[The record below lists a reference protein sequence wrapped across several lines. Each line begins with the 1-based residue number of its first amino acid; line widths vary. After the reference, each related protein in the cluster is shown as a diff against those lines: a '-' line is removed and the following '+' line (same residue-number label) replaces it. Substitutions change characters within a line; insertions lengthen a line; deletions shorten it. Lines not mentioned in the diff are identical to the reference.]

1 MLEWAL
7 WARAAK
13 GGRPGAVVAV
23 TGDSWAA
30 ALPALCPQVVVK
42 GAATC
47 PKTGALAVWLLN
59 ADELLLLVPQPPRHG
74 SQTAGNLLPW

>member
-1 MLEWAL
+1 MLEWAQ

-23 TGDSWAA
+23 TGESWAA
-30 ALPALCPQVVVK
+30 ALPALCPQVVIK

-47 PKTGALAVWLLN
+47 PQTKALAVWLLN
-59 ADELLLLVPQPPRHG
+59 ADELLLLVAEPAKCG
-74 SQTAGNLLPW
+74 SKTAGNLLPW